1 MYERR
6 IKGLSDETLSM
17 EDNEWVVTVVA
28 TLF

>member
-1 MYERR
+1 MYEIR
-6 IKGLSDETLSM
+6 IKELSDETLSM

>member
-6 IKGLSDETLSM
+6 IKELSDETLSM